1 MNLSLKWRNTMA
13 LTIDETNKEALKA
26 ALGVNAL
33 EARVKAL
40 EDSASTQASSASSG
54 SSESG
59 T

>member
-1 MNLSLKWRNTMA
+1 MA
-13 LTIDETNKEALKA
+13 LTIDEMNKEALKE

-40 EDSASTQASSASSG
+40 EDSASTQAAAAASG
-54 SSESG
+54 SSESSG

>member
-1 MNLSLKWRNTMA
+1 MA
-13 LTIDETNKEALKA
+13 LTIDETNKEALKE

-40 EDSASTQASSASSG
+40 ENSASTQASSASS
-54 SSESG
+54 SSESSG